1 MNEDDNT
8 DSRFNRRFIA
18 GLTVLLVVF
27 ACAYVWQLTFGMV
40 PEANTRFAD
49 TALGFVLGTV
59 LATPI
64 AFWMGHSRSNTASP
78 PGQPVSPPENAS
90 GTIAK
95 PETQPV
101 KE

>member
-1 MNEDDNT
+1 MNDDNT

-18 GLTVLLVVF
+18 ALTVLLVGF
-27 ACAYVWQLTFGMV
+27 ACGYVWMLTFGNV
-40 PEANTRFAD
+40 PKDNIRFAD

-78 PGQPVSPPENAS
+78 PAPRAPAGADTMNVTASVS
-90 GTIAK
+90 T
-95 PETQPV
+95 
-101 KE
+101 KEMES